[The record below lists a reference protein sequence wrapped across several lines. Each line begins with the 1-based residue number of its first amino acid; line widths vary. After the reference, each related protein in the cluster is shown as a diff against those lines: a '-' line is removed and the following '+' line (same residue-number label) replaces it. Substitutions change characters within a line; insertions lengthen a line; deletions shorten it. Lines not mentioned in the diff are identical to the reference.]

1 MQQEDDL
8 RALAKIMEF
17 GRAVSIFL
25 LVVHVYV
32 YCYPS
37 ITAWH
42 LNLEVIDRILV
53 NFNNTTGIF
62 NCILWSK
69 LLAVLLLAVSCL
81 GTHGVKGE
89 KITWPKIY
97 AVLVA
102 GCALFFLNW
111 WLLKLPLPHMANTA
125 FYIFTITAGYLALLM
140 SGLWMSRLY
149 RHNLMEDVF
158 NMENESFM
166 QETRL
171 MENEYSVN
179 LPTRFYYKKRWN
191 NGFVNIVNI
200 FRACMVIGTPGSG
213 KSYAIV
219 NSYIRQLIAKGF
231 AIYIYDYKFDDL
243 STIAYN
249 SLLKNMDK
257 YEVKPRFYV
266 INFDDPRRSHRC
278 NPINPEFMTDIS
290 DAYEASY
297 TIMLNLNRTWIE
309 KQGDF
314 FVESPIILL
323 AAIIWYLKIYKNGI
337 YCTFPHAVELL
348 NKPYS
353 DLFTILTSYPELE
366 NYLSP
371 FMDAWKGN
379 AQDQLQGQI
388 ASAKIPLTRMIS
400 PQLYWV
406 MTGNDF
412 SLDIN
417 NPKEPKL
424 LCVGN
429 NPDRQNIY
437 SAALGLYNSR
447 IVKLINK
454 KKQLKCAVIID
465 ELPTIYFRGLDNL
478 IATARS
484 NKVGVLLGFQ
494 DFSQLTRD
502 YGEKES
508 KVIQNTVGNI
518 FSGQVVGETA
528 KTLSER
534 FGKVLQQRQSVSINR
549 QDVSTSI
556 NTQLDSL
563 IPASKIANLSQG
575 TFVGAVADNFD
586 ERIEQKIFHAE
597 IVVDHTKISAEEK
610 AYQKIPVINDFKD
623 RNGNDIMMQQ
633 IQRNYDQIKADAQAI
648 INEEMRR
655 IKNDPELRKRLG
667 LEDEKGKDPDKS

>member
-42 LNLEVIDRILV
+42 LNLAVIDRILV

-97 AVLVA
+97 AALVA

-111 WLLKLPLPHMANTA
+111 WLLELPLPHMANTA
-125 FYIFTITAGYLALLM
+125 FYIFTLTTGYLALLM

-353 DLFTILTSYPELE
+353 DLFTVLTSYPELE

-371 FMDAWKGN
+371 FMDAWKGG

-454 KKQLKCAVIID
+454 KRQLKCAVIID

-575 TFVGAVADNFD
+575 TFVGAVADNFG
-586 ERIEQKIFHAE
+586 EKIEQKIFHAE
-597 IVVDHTKISAEEK
+597 IVVDHAAVSAEEK
-610 AYQKIPVINDFKD
+610 AYRKIPFINEFKD
-623 RNGNDIMMQQ
+623 KDGNDIMMQQ
-633 IQRNYDQIKADAQAI
+633 IQRNYDQIKSDAQAI
-648 INEEMRR
+648 INEEMDR
-655 IKNDPELRKRLG
+655 IKNDPELCKRLG
-667 LEDEKGKDPDKS
+667 LDNEKTSKKE